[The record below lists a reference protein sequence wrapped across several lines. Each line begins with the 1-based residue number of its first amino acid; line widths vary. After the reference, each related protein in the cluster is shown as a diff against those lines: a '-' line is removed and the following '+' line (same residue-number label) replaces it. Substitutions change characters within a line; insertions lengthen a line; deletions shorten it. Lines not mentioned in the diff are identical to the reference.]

1 VQISELLNMQDPGRT
16 VPGSYFQLRGC
27 LATLHIEGYT
37 VLVQQFYSAEIVP
50 GDGFVV
56 LG

>member
-1 VQISELLNMQDPGRT
+1 MQISELLNMQDPGRT